1 MTVLRRH
8 LDILCNYHDDYV
20 AYGVE
25 CLGNAGGYS
34 GATFWKVRGKKGTFC
49 LRRWPA
55 EYPTL
60 ERLQFIHAV
69 QWHARME
76 GFMRFP
82 MPVETLEGMSY
93 VAEDGYF
100 WQLEPWMEGKAD
112 FRKKPSVS
120 RMVSAM
126 TSLAEFHN
134 AVKTFPVPAEKGTA
148 LTSLEHEKRLLCWTD
163 SQLETLN
170 EQILHETDPQREI
183 YGEVLEASHKKT
195 LKETLEEAQG
205 KTLEEM
211 PSVETRKVVFISDL
225 SDSDGLAGF
234 DGWQMGN
241 SVTIPCD
248 TQIRVQEQLQA
259 GALRILQIVR
269 TLREPVLRQLVRV
282 SNQSLRL
289 QPCLHD
295 IHAAHLYFEKEQ
307 FQGFIDFGSLGIDTP
322 AVDIARQLN
331 ALTGSHPSRWLVGL
345 AAYQSIRPLSAE
357 ELMAV
362 QVFRKSTLLTTAIRW
377 LDYIFMQNHPVKCS
391 ARLVRRLE
399 KLADALE
406 RI

>member
-34 GATFWKVRGKKGTFC
+34 GAAFWKVRGKKGTFC

-69 QWHARME
+69 QWHARTE
-76 GFMRFP
+76 GFTRFP
-82 MPVETLEGMSY
+82 MPIETLEGMTY
-93 VAEDGYF
+93 VSDNGYF
-100 WQLEPWMEGKAD
+100 WQLEPWMKGKAD
-112 FRKKPSVS
+112 FRQKPSVS
-120 RMVSAM
+120 RLVSAM

-134 AVKTFPVPAEKGTA
+134 AVKNFPVLAETGSA
-148 LTSLEHEKRLLCWTD
+148 STSLEHEKQLLRWTD
-163 SQLETLN
+163 SQLETLSA
-170 EQILHETDPQREI
+170 QIRQQTN
-183 YGEVLEASHKKT
+183 
-195 LKETLEEAQG
+195 
-205 KTLEEM
+205 
-211 PSVETRKVVFISDL
+211 SVSAEPRKVVFISDL
-225 SDSDGLAGF
+225 SDSDGLAGVS
-234 DGWQMGN
+234 GWQVGN
-241 SVTIPCD
+241 SVTIPCN
-248 TQIRVQEQLQA
+248 TQIRVQEQLQRV
-259 GALRILQIVR
+259 ALRILSIVQN
-269 TLREPVLRQLVRV
+269 LRQPVLSQLVRV
-282 SNQSLRL
+282 SNQPMRL

-295 IHAAHLYFEKEQ
+295 IHTDHLFFTKDQ
-307 FQGFIDFGSLGIDTP
+307 FQGFIDFGSLDVDTP
-322 AVDIARQLN
+322 SVDIARQLN

-357 ELMAV
+357 ELTAV
-362 QVFRKSTLLTTAIRW
+362 QVFRKSSLLTTAIRW
-377 LDYIFMQNHPVKCS
+377 LDYIFMQNHPIKCS

-399 KLADALE
+399 KLADTLD